1 MTNEQIAFNILAKHP
16 DCLKDDVPL
25 QDLICDIADAIGG
38 AAMAAEQF
46 GRIAERDAINHK
58 D

>member
-16 DCLKDDVPL
+16 DCLRDDVPL

-38 AAMAAEQF
+38 AAMVAEQF
-46 GRIAERDAINHK
+46 GRQAEAAK
-58 D
+58 KPS